1 MPSDAAREF
10 ANSNAAFLIAPAG
23 CGKTEL
29 LASAVRHLPD
39 RRQLV
44 LTHTHAGVRAVRDRL
59 QRLGAASRSYRVDTI
74 AGFSLRLAASYPRLS
89 GLANATPVRQEWN
102 QVYLAALQV
111 LQSRHIR
118 RTICASH
125 DGVMVDEYQDCTLL
139 QHEIVL
145 ALADVVPTRLVGDP
159 LQGLFSFRDN
169 QSVDFDQHV
178 APRFERLPDLTT
190 PWRWAE
196 LNPELGEWLLLIRRD
211 IERCTTPAFD
221 AAPVTVRPAGDAEG
235 IRACRAAGSLQ
246 GTVVGI
252 RRWPRG
258 AHHVAM
264 MLGGSFTSMEEVEC
278 ADLLRCAR
286 RLDLTTGFARA
297 LTVIDFAAICAT
309 KVNQSLS
316 AARRAFES
324 GSTAK
329 SRAKGKH
336 EVVALLNETA
346 QTDSL
351 KPVAEALKAIV
362 GLPGVELYRPEAFN
376 DMQSALRLHAK
387 SDGLSLRDAAWK
399 VRDRTRHT
407 GRLVDHRTISRT
419 LLVKGLEFDHAIV
432 LDVNEFTRDS
442 DPLGY
447 RNLYV
452 ALTRGS
458 RTLTVHL

>member
-1 MPSDAAREF
+1 MATDAAREF
-10 ANSNAAFLIAPAG
+10 ANSDAAFLIAPAG

-29 LASAVRHLPD
+29 LASAVQYLPD
-39 RRQLV
+39 ERQLI

-59 QRLGAASRSYRVDTI
+59 QSLGVPSRSYRVDTI
-74 AGFSLRLAASYPRLS
+74 AGFSLRLAANYPGLS
-89 GLANATPVRQEWN
+89 GLADATPEGPAWN
-102 QVYLAALQV
+102 QVYPAALQA

-118 RTICASH
+118 GMICATY
-125 DGVMVDEYQDCTLL
+125 DGVMVDEYQDCTLP
-139 QHEIVL
+139 QHELVL
-145 ALADVVPTRLVGDP
+145 ALADMFPTRMVGDP
-159 LQGLFSFRDN
+159 LQGIFSFVDN
-169 QSVDFDQHV
+169 QTVDFDLHV

-196 LNPELGEWLLLIRRD
+196 SNPELGDWLLSIRPD
-211 IERCTTPAFD
+211 IERCATPAFD
-221 AAPVTVRPAGDAEG
+221 SAPATVRPAGEAEW
-235 IRACRAAGSLQ
+235 IRACRAAEPSQ

-252 RRWPRG
+252 RRWPSG
-258 AHHVAM
+258 AHRVAM
-264 MLGGSFTSMEEVEC
+264 MLSGAFTSMEEVEC
-278 ADLLRCAR
+278 VDLLASAR
-286 RLDLTTGFARA
+286 RLDSTTGFDRA
-297 LTVIDFAAICAT
+297 LAVIEFAAICAT

-329 SRAKGKH
+329 SRENGKR

-346 QTDSL
+346 QTGSL
-351 KPVAEALKAIV
+351 KPAAEALKGIV
-362 GLPGVELYRPEAFN
+362 GLPGVELYRREAFN
-376 DMQSALRLHAK
+376 DMQAALRLHAE

-407 GRLVDHRTISRT
+407 GRLVERRTISRT

-432 LDVNEFTRDS
+432 LDVNEFTCRS

-458 RTLTVHL
+458 RPLTVHT

>member
-1 MPSDAAREF
+1 M
-10 ANSNAAFLIAPAG
+10 
-23 CGKTEL
+23 
-29 LASAVRHLPD
+29 
-39 RRQLV
+39 
-44 LTHTHAGVRAVRDRL
+44 
-59 QRLGAASRSYRVDTI
+59 
-74 AGFSLRLAASYPRLS
+74 
-89 GLANATPVRQEWN
+89 
-102 QVYLAALQV
+102 
-111 LQSRHIR
+111 
-118 RTICASH
+118 
-125 DGVMVDEYQDCTLL
+125 
-139 QHEIVL
+139 
-145 ALADVVPTRLVGDP
+145 
-159 LQGLFSFRDN
+159 
-169 QSVDFDQHV
+169 
-178 APRFERLPDLTT
+178 
-190 PWRWAE
+190 
-196 LNPELGEWLLLIRRD
+196 
-211 IERCTTPAFD
+211 
-221 AAPVTVRPAGDAEG
+221 
-235 IRACRAAGSLQ
+235 
-246 GTVVGI
+246 VGI

-264 MLGGSFTSMEEVEC
+264 MLGGSLTSMEEVEC

-376 DMQSALRLHAK
+376 DMQSALRLHAE

-432 LDVNEFTRDS
+432 LDVNEFTRGLRS
-442 DPLGY
+442 ARLPKPLC
-447 RNLYV
+447 R
-452 ALTRGS
+452 APPRGS